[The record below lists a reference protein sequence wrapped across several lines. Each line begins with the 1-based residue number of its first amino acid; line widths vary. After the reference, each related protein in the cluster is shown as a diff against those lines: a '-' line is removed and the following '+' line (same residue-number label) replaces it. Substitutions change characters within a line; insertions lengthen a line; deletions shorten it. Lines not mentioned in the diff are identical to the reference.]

1 MAPVAFAVAALA
13 LAALVVREV
22 MWRRAE
28 ALLRRRIADLRA
40 ELGDH
45 EHRAQV
51 HQVVSGLAQELKSPL
66 QGVLGNTELIL
77 ASGGLSG
84 ASADDVLQIQ
94 QHATHAAGIVRNLVA
109 FTETNA
115 LIRRWQDINALATRA
130 AEGVRGDLES
140 AGVALRLSLAD
151 HLPLLYV
158 DGRQLEK
165 VIATLLSRR
174 PIGAD
179 LAAAVPAVTLATR
192 RGGADDRLV
201 IDIDDRSS
209 DGDEPAWSGDLA
221 ACREIVQAHGGS
233 LEVERAADG
242 VFRFHLELPVA
253 AAGGGPA
260 APAS

>member
-22 MWRRAE
+22 MWRRE
-28 ALLRRRIADLRA
+28 DALLRKRIADLRA

-77 ASGGLSG
+77 ASGGLSDS
-84 ASADDVLQIQ
+84 SADDVRQIQ

-130 AEGVRGDLES
+130 ADGVRGELEI

-151 HLPLLYV
+151 RLPLLYV

-174 PIGAD
+174 PIRAGGPAT
-179 LAAAVPAVTLATR
+179 VTAVTLATR
-192 RGGADDRLV
+192 RGDTDERLA

-233 LEVERAADG
+233 LEVERAAEG

-253 AAGGGPA
+253 AASGGPA

>member
-94 QHATHAAGIVRNLVA
+94 QHATRAAGIVRNLVA

-130 AEGVRGDLES
+130 AEGVRVDLES

-192 RGGADDRLV
+192 RGADDRLV

>member
-28 ALLRRRIADLRA
+28 ALLRRRIADLRG

-94 QHATHAAGIVRNLVA
+94 QHATRAAGIVRNLVA

-192 RGGADDRLV
+192 RGADDRLV

-253 AAGGGPA
+253 AAGGPA

>member
-28 ALLRRRIADLRA
+28 ALLRRRIADLRG

-94 QHATHAAGIVRNLVA
+94 QHATRAAGIVRNLVA

-192 RGGADDRLV
+192 RGADDRLV